1 MIRSLMTPGFLAA
14 VAVACTVDNRVG
26 TNDSPDASALV
37 CRGAG
42 PSPACPS
49 TWELAQTQIDC
60 IVGARYSIL
69 LGHSGA
75 FLARYAEVG
84 AQTSYC
90 LYDPSTHA
98 LVGGLRWSTVA
109 DFCNETAQ
117 IIYYGVAEVGAEF
130 VFDATLGEGPTCP
143 GWGQCHAPV
152 SASACPATWQQAQL
166 DPICSLPPNIPVE
179 LGHAV
184 GYLARSYSGGFS
196 GGACYYD
203 PVTFALVG
211 AWNGSDV
218 PSFCDETSFDIH
230 FGDVNARLPFRPDL
244 GVVPPCPDAG
254 MGGAQ

>member
-1 MIRSLMTPGFLAA
+1 MIRSLKTVGFLAA
-14 VAVACTVDNRVG
+14 LAAACSVDNRVG
-26 TNDSPDASALV
+26 SNDSPDASALV

-60 IVGARYSIL
+60 IVGARYSIS
-69 LGHSGA
+69 LGNSGD
-75 FLARYAEVG
+75 FLARQAVIG
-84 AQTSYC
+84 DQGSHC
-90 LYDPSTHA
+90 LYDPSIHA
-98 LVGGLRWSTVA
+98 LVGGWRWSTVA

-130 VFDATLGEGPTCP
+130 VVDPALGEGPTCP
-143 GWGQCHAPV
+143 GWGQCHAPA
-152 SASACPATWQQAQL
+152 SESACPATWQQAQL
-166 DPICSLPPNIPVE
+166 EPICWLPPGISVE
-179 LGHAV
+179 LGHAA
-184 GYLARSYSGGFS
+184 GYLALSYSGGFT
-196 GGACYYD
+196 GAACYYD

-211 AWNGSDV
+211 AWSGSDIHT
-218 PSFCDETSFDIH
+218 FCDDTSFDIH